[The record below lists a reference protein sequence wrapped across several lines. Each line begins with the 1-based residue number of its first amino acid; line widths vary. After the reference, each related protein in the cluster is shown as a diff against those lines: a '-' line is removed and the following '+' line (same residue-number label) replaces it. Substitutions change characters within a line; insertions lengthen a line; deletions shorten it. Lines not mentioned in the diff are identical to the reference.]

1 MQWLIEK
8 TIEFFVENFPTWKSI
23 LVGGPVGFLW
33 ALACLWFAGVM
44 KRNKGLRTGYT
55 RKIFHFLIFFSVAL
69 VQWRW
74 GTPIVCL
81 FGGMTSCVVF
91 LAIILGPGNL
101 LYEAMAREKDEP
113 HRTHYIIVPYFA
125 TLIGG
130 LLGNILFGPV
140 AVVGYLV
147 TGLGDAVGEPVGTKF
162 GKHQYR
168 VPSLTSVKAVRSWE
182 GSAAVLT
189 MCLLAITLG
198 IALSPELGFSHSS
211 LWMIPLL
218 ALISA
223 GTEAISPHGWDNL
236 TMQVVPTA
244 MMFLMNVFL
253 D

>member
-1 MQWLIEK
+1 MNWILER
-8 TIEFFVENFPTWKSI
+8 TVSFFIENFPPWKTI
-23 LVGGPVGFLW
+23 LIAGPIGFLW
-33 ALACLWFAGVM
+33 ALGCLTFAGAM
-44 KRNKGLRTGYT
+44 KRHKGLRTGYT

-81 FGGMTSCVVF
+81 FGGMTTCVVF
-91 LAIILGPGNL
+91 LAVFLGPGNL

-130 LLGNILFGPV
+130 LVGNILFGPV

-147 TGLGDAVGEPVGTKF
+147 TGLGDAVGEPIGTKF
-162 GKHQYR
+162 GKHQYK

-189 MCLLAITLG
+189 MCFLAIAIG
-198 IALSPELGFSHSS
+198 ISLSPELSFTWRSV
-211 LWMIPLL
+211 LMIPLL
-218 ALISA
+218 GLACA
-223 GTEAISPHGWDNL
+223 GAEAVSPHGWDNL
-236 TMQVVPTA
+236 TLQVVPT
-244 MMFLMNVFL
+244 FLATL
-253 D
+253 IL